1 MPVLTLEISLADAN
15 LLKTL
20 TSETSLTTADI
31 VSASIRRAYLE
42 TREDSGVTYLDHEAF
57 AAFLKVLET
66 PESDPKVLAARKQLM
81 AFKPVWKNNSLVS
94 AARKDA
100 PAHRGPERRTGK
112 NRRKNPRQSPGRG
125 KVPGERLLHPV
136 AAESDVPQGHKR
148 KQHNIK
154 DVGKNRKPQ
163 PRGFLRSKPSG
174 ETRNHRISRRKPGA

>member
-20 TSETSLTTADI
+20 TSETGLTTADI

-81 AFKPVWKNNSLVS
+81 AFKPVGKNNSLVS

-112 NRRKNPRQSPGRG
+112 NRRKNEAGQNARHRQERFKNPKTARHLCQNPFSSTSMSSRPRTKFRT
-125 KVPGERLLHPV
+125 ER
-136 AAESDVPQGHKR
+136 
-148 KQHNIK
+148 I
-154 DVGKNRKPQ
+154 
-163 PRGFLRSKPSG
+163 RS
-174 ETRNHRISRRKPGA
+174 RIP

>member
-20 TSETSLTTADI
+20 TSETGLTTADI
-31 VSASIRRAYLE
+31 VSASIRRA
-42 TREDSGVTYLDHEAF
+42 YLDHEAF

-66 PESDPKVLAARKQLM
+66 PESAPKVLAARKQLM
-81 AFKPVWKNNSLVS
+81 TFKPVWKNNSLVS

-112 NRRKNPRQSPGRG
+112 NHRNNPRQSPGRG

-148 KQHNIK
+148 K
-154 DVGKNRKPQ
+154 
-163 PRGFLRSKPSG
+163 
-174 ETRNHRISRRKPGA
+174 

>member
-20 TSETSLTTADI
+20 TSETGLTTADI

-100 PAHRGPERRTGK
+100 PAHRGPERRTGN

-125 KVPGERLLHPV
+125 KVLGERLLHPV
-136 AAESDVPQGHKR
+136 AAESDVPQGHER
-148 KQHNIK
+148 KQHKIK
-154 DVGKNRKPQ
+154 DIG
-163 PRGFLRSKPSG
+163 
-174 ETRNHRISRRKPGA
+174 